1 MRLYS
6 AGAPTTLE
14 DESGDS
20 ASDRACRRLEDPFLE
35 GAMLLGT
42 CVPPC
47 GDIKLIMIIICT
59 CFQIF
64 CLFWRAKR
72 PPVKLMLTLQ
82 VIIFSY
88 GKPYILVGGFPG
100 NLPYYNQRRRQEWGS
115 SDN

>member
-88 GKPYILVGGFPG
+88 GKPYKWGGGFPWESP
-100 NLPYYNQRRRQEWGS
+100 LL
-115 SDN
+115 